1 MGPDVGQKVSGEE
14 DGRKCV
20 RREGRSKGYGHHVSD
35 HVAQNPFVQED
46 AAMKTNDTSPQAGL
60 ADLVTMARECVM
72 AGTIG
77 DLETPAILRQIAR
90 DHLGARI
97 PKAAQAG
104 LLPAEL
110 LPKLGDL
117 VVAEFEVRPGV
128 RGIWLTK
135 AIHND
140 GRLVAIGAFER
151 ACHRMLVKLVRRLV
165 RLVSTPI
172 VLFPVPRYDEL
183 PRPTVR
189 QVGSMALV
197 RHTRA
202 RGAA

>member
-1 MGPDVGQKVSGEE
+1 MAKVDPRFSY
-14 DGRKCV
+14 
-20 RREGRSKGYGHHVSD
+20 GYGHHVSD
-35 HVAQNPFVQED
+35 HGAQNPFVQED
-46 AAMKTNDTSPQAGL
+46 SAMNRNDTRTQTGL
-60 ADLVTMARECVM
+60 EDLVIMARECVT

-97 PKAAQAG
+97 PKAAQAD
-104 LLPAEL
+104 LIPAEL
-110 LPKLGDL
+110 LPRIGDL

-172 VLFPVPRYDEL
+172 VLFPVPRYDER

-189 QVGSMALV
+189 QAGAMALV

-202 RGAA
+202 RGTA